1 MKKKSTSYTPIV
13 DVKAFRSGRAIFLSG
28 IVGVISGLGAIVF
41 NFMVFGCSD
50 LFIIMGLGWEKVQV
64 SQDAILLIPAEGLRY
79 WLLPLVPA
87 LGGLMSGLLVFTL
100 APEAEGHG
108 TDAYIRAFHKLR
120 GKIRGRIP
128 IIKTIASAIT
138 IGSGG
143 SAGREGPI
151 VQIGAGFGSWL
162 GQILKLDA
170 RECRILM
177 IAGTAGGIGAIFS
190 APLGGAILAIEI
202 LYMNQEMETEG
213 LIPAIIS
220 ALISYSVFSTL
231 TGQTQIFHTPEFEF
245 HASELIPYALL
256 GVVCAFVG
264 ILYVIIFYGMRD
276 FLFKKIPI
284 MPHFLP
290 MIGGLLMGL
299 LALLRPEILSGGYGW
314 IERALN
320 EDLGISFMF
329 SLVIFKIL
337 ATSFTVSSGGS
348 GGVFGPSLFIGCM
361 LGATF
366 GQTFELYFPN
376 VIQDPRSFALVGMV
390 AFFSGISKVP
400 ISGLLMVTEMSQSY
414 QLLVPMMLVA
424 SLTYVLTGRW
434 SLYEEQVWSKADSP
448 AHFGEY
454 RTDVLAGMKVKE
466 IEVRHGFQVIPYNRT
481 LRQILPVVME
491 SSQNIFP
498 VMNEKGEITGLFSI
512 EELRALLLQ
521 EHVYDLIVAMDIAT
535 PEFDFATPEED
546 LHSVLRKMT
555 KLTTDEIPVM
565 DEQTLQFKGVI
576 NRRDILNLYSRRLV
590 EIEQT
595 AF

>member
-1 MKKKSTSYTPIV
+1 
-13 DVKAFRSGRAIFLSG
+13 
-28 IVGVISGLGAIVF
+28 
-41 NFMVFGCSD
+41 
-50 LFIIMGLGWEKVQV
+50 
-64 SQDAILLIPAEGLRY
+64 
-79 WLLPLVPA
+79 
-87 LGGLMSGLLVFTL
+87 
-100 APEAEGHG
+100 
-108 TDAYIRAFHKLR
+108 
-120 GKIRGRIP
+120 
-128 IIKTIASAIT
+128 
-138 IGSGG
+138 
-143 SAGREGPI
+143 
-151 VQIGAGFGSWL
+151 
-162 GQILKLDA
+162 
-170 RECRILM
+170 M

-361 LGATF
+361 LGA
-366 GQTFELYFPN
+366 
-376 VIQDPRSFALVGMV
+376 R
-390 AFFSGISKVP
+390 
-400 ISGLLMVTEMSQSY
+400 
-414 QLLVPMMLVA
+414 
-424 SLTYVLTGRW
+424 
-434 SLYEEQVWSKADSP
+434 
-448 AHFGEY
+448 
-454 RTDVLAGMKVKE
+454 
-466 IEVRHGFQVIPYNRT
+466 
-481 LRQILPVVME
+481 
-491 SSQNIFP
+491 
-498 VMNEKGEITGLFSI
+498 
-512 EELRALLLQ
+512 
-521 EHVYDLIVAMDIAT
+521 
-535 PEFDFATPEED
+535 FD
-546 LHSVLRKMT
+546 
-555 KLTTDEIPVM
+555 
-565 DEQTLQFKGVI
+565 
-576 NRRDILNLYSRRLV
+576 RL
-590 EIEQT
+590 
-595 AF
+595 